1 MTVLRIP
8 LGILVS
14 WKQPNTSLQV
24 MCYRVY
30 HRQAGIDHSDVWID
44 SDTNRTAIHISL
56 AELSS
61 KYDVKIQTMYSNGVY
76 SRNVSA
82 TVNLPDKVTQYKVHV
97 STGVFLTILLLISIT
112 GFIRN
117 LRKQSKQPVNGQHP
131 HNQRQ
136 RANSGT
142 NSVRDSD
149 SNNVGDN
156 DYESINSN
164 DIDDQG
170 PLPSTLTSN
179 EATYNQPYT
188 ENELGRLTTP
198 KVVYTDDSEAA
209 NYIHPVHETIDSSE
223 YDAQYVQGRI
233 PEDHNTNY
241 IHPVA
246 ELVNRN

>member
-1 MTVLRIP
+1 MKVFPDMSRLVFISLMLDICCGSEDAEIPPPVNMTVLRIP

-82 TVNLPDKVTQYKVHV
+82 T
-97 STGVFLTILLLISIT
+97 
-112 GFIRN
+112 
-117 LRKQSKQPVNGQHP
+117 GQHP